1 MKKKNETTNEN
12 LNRFIFLEAF
22 LCPFR
27 FNTAKKTNK
36 QTNKQK
42 EKKIVKL
49 KHHCVYS
56 NEHIHNGRGK
66 ESYLLERKCVWF
78 EKNTISQLILNSV
91 LCARPVG

>member
-1 MKKKNETTNEN
+1 MEKKNETTNEN
-12 LNRFIFLEAF
+12 LHRFIFLEAF

-27 FNTAKKTNK
+27 FNTAKK
-36 QTNKQK
+36 TNKQK

-56 NEHIHNGRGK
+56 NEHIHNGKRK

-78 EKNTISQLILNSV
+78 EKNTVSKLILNSV
-91 LCARPVG
+91 LCTRPVG

>member
-1 MKKKNETTNEN
+1 MKILTVSS
-12 LNRFIFLEAF
+12 FLK
-22 LCPFR
+22 PFFVPFGLILQR
-27 FNTAKKTNK
+27 NK

-56 NEHIHNGRGK
+56 NEHIHNGKGK

-78 EKNTISQLILNSV
+78 EKNTVSQLILNSV
-91 LCARPVG
+91 LCTRPDE